1 MRQGT
6 GIQRATKVVKIRSLE
21 HRVAGLREST
31 EG

>member
-6 GIQRATKVVKIRSLE
+6 GIQRATKVVKIRNLE